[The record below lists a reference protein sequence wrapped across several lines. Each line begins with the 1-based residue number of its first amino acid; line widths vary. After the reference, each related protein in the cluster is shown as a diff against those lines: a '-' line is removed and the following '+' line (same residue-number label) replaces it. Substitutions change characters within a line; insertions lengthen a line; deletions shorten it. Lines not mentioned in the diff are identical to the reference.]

1 MALKKLR
8 SYTLKIFEW
17 FHNNGLKSNAG
28 KCNLIT
34 SSTSPIEI
42 QIENTI
48 ISSVKR
54 VNLLGVHGR
63 LDFDYHVNRICKKTR
78 KKIHA
83 LSRVC
88 KYMDQN
94 KWRMFMK
101 AFIILQFSY
110 CPLVWMFH
118 SRNTKNRVNK
128 IHERALRL
136 VYDDS
141 PYLSFDE
148 LLIKDKSVS
157 IHQRNLQ
164 LLATEIFKVKNGV
177 STGLTEDIFHFV
189 NKPYDLRNNRILFR
203 KRNRTVFYGTE
214 SLSSLAPRIW
224 ELIPQSLKDE
234 TELSQFK
241 TKIKTWTTSQCPC
254 RLCKKYIGHVGFI

>member
-1 MALKKLR
+1 
-8 SYTLKIFEW
+8 
-17 FHNNGLKSNAG
+17 
-28 KCNLIT
+28 
-34 SSTSPIEI
+34 
-42 QIENTI
+42 
-48 ISSVKR
+48 
-54 VNLLGVHGR
+54 
-63 LDFDYHVNRICKKTR
+63 
-78 KKIHA
+78 
-83 LSRVC
+83 
-88 KYMDQN
+88 
-94 KWRMFMK
+94 
-101 AFIILQFSY
+101 
-110 CPLVWMFH
+110 MFH

-189 NKPYDLRNNRILFR
+189 NKPYNLRNNRILFR

-224 ELIPQSLKDE
+224 ELIPQLLKDE

-241 TKIKTWTTSQCPC
+241 TKIKTRTTSQCP
-254 RLCKKYIGHVGFI
+254 

>member
-1 MALKKLR
+1 MLMEA
-8 SYTLKIFEW
+8 F
-17 FHNNGLKSNAG
+17 
-28 KCNLIT
+28 IT
-34 SSTSPIEI
+34 S
-42 QIENTI
+42 
-48 ISSVKR
+48 
-54 VNLLGVHGR
+54 
-63 LDFDYHVNRICKKTR
+63 
-78 KKIHA
+78 
-83 LSRVC
+83 
-88 KYMDQN
+88 
-94 KWRMFMK
+94 
-101 AFIILQFSY
+101 QFSY
-110 CPLVWMFH
+110 CTLIWMFH
-118 SRNTKNRVNK
+118 SRNTKNGVNK